1 MLKVKKLVEHAILP
15 TVAYP
20 GEDLG
25 FDLYAA
31 ESATLLFGTK
41 VNVGTGI
48 AAQVQSIAF
57 MTSWGEQYHKR
68 FGLLIRDRG
77 SMAAKGI
84 MVSAGVVDA
93 SYTGEIRVF
102 LTMTSGQGIVYIK
115 KGDKIAQMIP
125 IEVMTQFPVVEVED
139 LDGNR
144 GTNGFGSSGA

>member
-20 GEDLG
+20 GFDLG

-48 AAQVQSIAF
+48 AAQFHQTYS
-57 MTSWGEQYHKR
+57 GQY
-68 FGLLIRDRG
+68 GLLIRDRG

-84 MVSAGVVDA
+84 MVSAGVVDS

-102 LTMTSGQGIVYIK
+102 LTMTSGQGIVYIN

-125 IEVMTQFPVVEVED
+125 IEVMTQFPIVEVQD
-139 LDGNR
+139 LVGDR

>member
-20 GEDLG
+20 GFDLG

-48 AAQVQSIAF
+48 AAQFAKGTHFRMRRSGVC
-57 MTSWGEQYHKR
+57 Y
-68 FGLLIRDRG
+68 GLLIRDRG

-125 IEVMTQFPVVEVED
+125 IEVMTQFPVVEVQD